1 MKGGRV
7 AAQAIRWSLHG
18 KADRVSPTIL
28 RELSVSDRLFQSIA
42 EQIVALIRA
51 GEFPPG
57 TRLPGERELAERF
70 AVSRVTIREAEIALQ
85 ARGIIRIKTGAGV
98 FVSETALAD
107 EDRLPSVSAFEL
119 TEARALFESEAAA
132 LAAPIISDS
141 DLVKLDGLVATMAE
155 ETDPDSEL
163 ASRADREFHLTI
175 AAASGNR
182 AIIHVIGELWR
193 LRQELPEVRDTHE
206 AVCHKDSSTR
216 HDEHARVVDALH
228 ARDPAAARLAMRQ
241 HFHRLQRAMLD
252 VTEERE
258 LSEVRRQ
265 AAESRERFLI
275 SSRI

>member
-1 MKGGRV
+1 M
-7 AAQAIRWSLHG
+7 
-18 KADRVSPTIL
+18 
-28 RELSVSDRLFQSIA
+28 SDRLFQTIA
-42 EQIVALIRA
+42 EQIVDLIRA
-51 GEFPPG
+51 GEFAPG

-85 ARGIIRIKTGAGV
+85 ARGLIRIKTGAGV
-98 FVSETALAD
+98 FVSETALSD
-107 EDRLPSVSAFEL
+107 DDRLPSISAFEL

-132 LAAPIISDS
+132 LAAPIISDA
-141 DLVKLDGLVATMAE
+141 DLAKLDALVAVMAE
-155 ETDPDSEL
+155 GGDPESERT
-163 ASRADREFHLTI
+163 SQADRDFHLTI

-206 AVCHKDSSTR
+206 AVCQKDSSTR
-216 HDEHARVVDALH
+216 QDEHARVVEALH
-228 ARDPAAARLAMRQ
+228 ARDPSAARLAMRH

-258 LSEVRRQ
+258 LDQLKRK